1 MNLEIVGSVAGI
13 KYLFKYINKGSD
25 RVLVSTDDGKTAP
38 NEVKNYVNGKYTSG
52 SESLWRI
59 NGFPINWMYPSVEK
73 LDLHLEGEQDVFLKT
88 DTNLKEAAKK
98 KSETQLTA
106 WFKLNDR
113 RNVDGTLSEDAQIAN
128 TLIYPNVLKYF
139 TWNSGKK
146 EWKKRKNRMSLD
158 KDSDALSDT
167 IGRLAFVPLNNHN
180 PEKYFLRLLLHNVKG
195 AKSYQDLMKDETG
208 KQYKSFKAAAVAR
221 GMIILNFHKK
231 YTLLIL
237 SNYRFVGRR

>member
-1 MNLEIVGSVAGI
+1 MGSVAGI

-25 RVLVSTDDGKTAP
+25 RVLVATDDDGKKAP

-59 NGFPINWMYPSVEK
+59 QGFPINWMYPSVEK
-73 LDLHLEGEQDVFLKT
+73 LDFHLDGEQDVFLKK
-88 DTNLKEAAKK
+88 DSNLKEAVKK
-98 KSETQLTA
+98 KTETQLTA
-106 WFKLNDR
+106 WFKLNDK
-113 RNVDGTLSEDAQIAN
+113 RNDDGSLSEDAQIAN

-146 EWKKRKNRMSLD
+146 EWKKRKNRLNLD

-167 IGRLAFVPLNNHN
+167 IGRLSFVPLNNHN

-195 AKSYQDLMKDETG
+195 AKSFVDLMKDESG
-208 KQYKSFKAAAVAR
+208 KPCTSFKKAAVER
-221 GMIILNFHKK
+221 GMV
-231 YTLLIL
+231 LL
-237 SNYRFVGRR
+237 SFTK